1 MDAVILHIETA
12 TKTCSV
18 ALSASGKLLTSHETS
33 PDNYIHGEQ
42 LTIFI
47 EKVCAEVTLQLSDLD
62 AVSVSIGPGSYTGLR
77 IGLSTAKG
85 LCFGLKIPIIC
96 IETLDS
102 LLTIGKAKYP
112 SANLC
117 AMLDA
122 RRMEVYT
129 KSINGSGE
137 TLRTLSS
144 SVIEADTFIQD
155 EPFIYFGDGAA
166 KLKIIWRDR
175 AAIFDSEL
183 MLSATGQVDMAYERY
198 KNADFDSLEKCK
210 PLYLKQFGSN
220 T

>member
-18 ALSASGKLLTSHETS
+18 ALSASGKLLTSHEIS

-47 EKVCAEVTLQLSDLD
+47 KKVCAEVTLQLSDLD

-166 KLKIIWRDR
+166 KLKTIWGHR

-183 MLSATGQVDMAYERY
+183 MLSAKGQVDMAYERY
-198 KNADFDSLEKCK
+198 KNAGFDSLEKCK

>member
-85 LCFGLKIPIIC
+85 LCFGLKITIK
-96 IETLDS
+96 S
-102 LLTIGKAKYP
+102 L
-112 SANLC
+112 S
-117 AMLDA
+117 
-122 RRMEVYT
+122 
-129 KSINGSGE
+129 
-137 TLRTLSS
+137 
-144 SVIEADTFIQD
+144 
-155 EPFIYFGDGAA
+155 
-166 KLKIIWRDR
+166 
-175 AAIFDSEL
+175 
-183 MLSATGQVDMAYERY
+183 
-198 KNADFDSLEKCK
+198 
-210 PLYLKQFGSN
+210 
-220 T
+220 